1 MNVNLE
7 GVTAI
12 NWKTTQSNEVAPNI
26 FEYIVWEGMGG
37 KKAIVFKFN
46 PGAKF
51 PGLDSHDSG
60 AEQIYVISGTFSDG
74 ENNYS
79 EGSFIHNPQGTAHIP
94 QSMNGCVVL
103 VIYPEG

>member
-1 MNVNLE
+1 MNINLE
-7 GVTAI
+7 GVTAM
-12 NWKTTQSNEVAPNI
+12 NWKAKQSNEVAPNI
-26 FEYIVWEGMGG
+26 FEYIVWEGMEG

-60 AEQIYVISGTFSDG
+60 PEQIYVISGTFSDG
-74 ENNYS
+74 ENDYS
-79 EGSFIHNPQGTAHIP
+79 EGNFIHNPQGTAHIP
-94 QSMNGCVVL
+94 QSKNGCVVL